1 MATLTG
7 RKIKDTYKD
16 LLQISNS
23 NAGIDGTLR
32 TITDGEATTS
42 VLQLSSSAVNIASAG
57 ALQYAG
63 TAITATA
70 AELNVLDG
78 ITATVAEFESIPFA
92 AAKEPNTDDED
103 AEPNVILELATP
115 YRERSK
121 WVPSVLSIVHLIR
134 HPLSV
139 LTKSSIGFVTLTS
152 FLGAA
157 PFALFFLKT

>member
-78 ITATVAEFESIPFA
+78 ITATISS
-92 AAKEPNTDDED
+92 NT
-103 AEPNVILELATP
+103 AELAAGIAGT
-115 YRERSK
+115 
-121 WVPSVLSIVHLIR
+121 SVG
-134 HPLSV
+134 
-139 LTKSSIGFVTLTS
+139 GFSNVDTDFSTLTS
-152 FLGAA
+152 ANASSTDAFGIAVGGLETFDLLDEPSGSVDQVDCIV
-157 PFALFFLKT
+157 LS